1 MIKTAALLFAL
12 AAFSRSLFSADAAF
26 ASCPDKIIRIVV
38 AFAPGSGLDCVHGTF
53 GRNIALPFELGN
65 PNRRSR

>member
-12 AAFSRSLFSADAAF
+12 AAFSLSLFSADAAL
-26 ASCPDKIIRIVV
+26 ASYPDKIIRIVV
-38 AFAPGSGLDCVHGTF
+38 PFAPGGGLDCVQGTF